1 MLMHHVQSVLV
12 VHAYTPNTQE
22 VEDQKFKVN
31 IGSKFEASLGYLKP
45 YLTQKKRGHG
55 WRKGR
60 RRRKERRGWEQVR
73 GLAAPGSELRS
84 ALFLSVFLNV
94 F

>member
-31 IGSKFEASLGYLKP
+31 IGSKFEASLGYLEP
-45 YLTQKKRGHG
+45 YLTQKKGVMGGEREGEEE
-55 WRKGR
+55 K
-60 RRRKERRGWEQVR
+60 KEGD
-73 GLAAPGSELRS
+73 GSK
-84 ALFLSVFLNV
+84 
-94 F
+94 